1 MSKTEQR
8 RKTSSKTS
16 SGVESMLLA
25 IFSCASGV
33 VETAEASAT
42 RDGQLPDRSRGA

>member
-25 IFSCASGV
+25 IFSGV
-33 VETAEASAT
+33 VDTAEASAT